1 MTSNINGSISI
12 MKDLRLKKALEL
24 FNSGNWYQAH
34 DLLEELWHE
43 SNPVE
48 RVTLQGFLQI
58 AVAQLHLEKGNYSGA
73 TILYGEGLGRLKR
86 EGIPDLGIDLKVLCV
101 TLGNRLRLLQN
112 NEKLLDTP
120 PPMLFKIDK

>member
-43 SNPVE
+43 TYGLE
-48 RVTLQGFLQI
+48 RTTLQGLLQI
-58 AVAQLHLEKGNYSGA
+58 AVAQVHLENGNINGA
-73 TILYGEGLGRLKR
+73 TILYGEGLGRLKTKNLPHLGLNIGELCDCLEVR
-86 EGIPDLGIDLKVLCV
+86 LKLLQKNKKPDICVIPIIDDLG
-101 TLGNRLRLLQN
+101 
-112 NEKLLDTP
+112 
-120 PPMLFKIDK
+120 